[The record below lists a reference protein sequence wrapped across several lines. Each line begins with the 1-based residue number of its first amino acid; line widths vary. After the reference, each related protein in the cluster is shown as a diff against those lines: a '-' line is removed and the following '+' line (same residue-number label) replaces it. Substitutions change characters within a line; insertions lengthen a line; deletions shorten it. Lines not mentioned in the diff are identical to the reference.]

1 MTRPSAS
8 RRSPQQRP
16 DYAGKIDHGL
26 DKMSA
31 KDLQPGFKPLSSKAS
46 LTPRGSRTGE
56 FGLDRRCLPRSTTEL
71 HPFQGHPG
79 GFMNWGQFV
88 RFTAIG
94 IGVTLT
100 VVAEIYLAV
109 GATLLDL

>member
-1 MTRPSAS
+1 MTGPSAS

-16 DYAGKIDHGL
+16 DYAGKIDHGF

-31 KDLQPGFKPLSSKAS
+31 KDLNYRAKSAEGKL
-46 LTPRGSRTGE
+46 R
-56 FGLDRRCLPRSTTEL
+56 